1 MAPKIGYAKEMHV
14 PTTIQLVHPQPCVA
28 DLIQLLGESMLDEVK
43 VQQESK
49 NFDGANDVIVEF
61 IKCATISPLWCMKI
75 NSLMKWRKR
84 MLWWFKIRL
93 C

>member
-14 PTTIQLVHPQPCVA
+14 PTTIQLVHHQPCVV

-49 NFDGANDVIVEF
+49 NFEGANDVIVD
-61 IKCATISPLWCMKI
+61 LL
-75 NSLMKWRKR
+75 NVL
-84 MLWWFKIRL
+84 
-93 C
+93 